1 MIKELVLKK
10 KTSTF
15 YCLTLCKKSFYFI
28 FQKELFKEID
38 SIFNGSNRSI
48 TLQDLNEMKYLERVI
63 KEALRLYPSVAFIGR
78 RLSEDIELGKFHF
91 SVYNF

>member
-1 MIKELVLKK
+1 M
-10 KTSTF
+10 
-15 YCLTLCKKSFYFI
+15 KKSFSFI
-28 FQKELFKEID
+28 LQKELFKEID
-38 SIFNGSNRSI
+38 SIFNGSNRSM

-91 SVYNF
+91 F

>member
-1 MIKELVLKK
+1 
-10 KTSTF
+10 
-15 YCLTLCKKSFYFI
+15 
-28 FQKELFKEID
+28 
-38 SIFNGSNRSI
+38 
-48 TLQDLNEMKYLERVI
+48 MKYLERVI

>member
-1 MIKELVLKK
+1 MKK
-10 KTSTF
+10 KVF
-15 YCLTLCKKSFYFI
+15 LFI
-28 FQKELFKEID
+28 LQKELFKEID

-78 RLSEDIELGKFHF
+78 RLSEDIELGMYI
-91 SVYNF
+91 V